1 MESLPSTALET
12 TNHEQK
18 NNANSPAMETAWFLI
33 GPFGA
38 RAKKVEP
45 IARERSL
52 GPEKVARP
60 CCRIGDV

>member
-1 MESLPSTALET
+1 
-12 TNHEQK
+12 
-18 NNANSPAMETAWFLI
+18 METAWFLI

-52 GPEKVARP
+52 GPEKIARP